1 MANLNPNLI
10 SKDTGATLNSAAEI
24 IKSYNKKAIYPE
36 AVLLAMVRSKETAA
50 RRTLEQFRQQRGL
63 DLDRLE
69 RSVKI
74 AVETRRDVDGDLQFV
89 TSSGEKMPLSRQMIV
104 AMDEALSVA
113 QAVNEVYI
121 DTDHLLAVMAESK
134 ISTGGLLRQF
144 GITPQ
149 AMTDLMAD
157 KATRPTG
164 SNTSNDVVANA
175 KAGAVRAVYFRDALL
190 RDLTNMLS
198 QKVNRHVILI
208 GPDGVGKRTL
218 VYSLG
223 LLMVEGK
230 GPLGLSRLVN
240 VEEPALLDNAIQTV
254 NSGLAKAQGG
264 ILFVP
269 SIARFFGGP
278 ARAEFPK
285 ATSIVQKAF
294 LASDPVIIGTATQA
308 EYDERMANA
317 SGVSGHV
324 QVLRVPEPTEAEAEE
339 ILKVIAPHI
348 AADYHVQFTPDA
360 IKTAVKLAKRYL
372 SPGVPM
378 PRSVE
383 HLVHRAAAMVNVST
397 ANQAAQ
403 AHDGKSADTKTA
415 DGKDGATPKPDG
427 AKPELAEV
435 DAEDVTLAAAQI
447 SGIPVAKLGQ
457 DERTRYASMVEHIK
471 ERIIGQDEAV
481 LAVSRAVKTA
491 RVGLKDP
498 KRPIGSFLFLGPT
511 GVGKTEL
518 AKALA
523 EFMFGS
529 EDALLEIDMSEYMDD
544 GSVNKLIG
552 APPGYVGYEGG
563 GQLTDRVRQQPYIVV
578 LFDEVEKANQRIMDV
593 LLQVLEAG
601 RLTDGQGR
609 TAQFSEAVI
618 ILTSNLGASHLQDIT
633 ITEDDREGV
642 MDDVR
647 DFFRPEFLNRL
658 DEIVLF
664 SPLDEDAL
672 RSILNLMLKK
682 EAKMAADRGLTLT
695 FTDAAKDWMMAQND
709 HPEWGAR
716 PLRRI
721 ITRSVREPLADYLL
735 TADPK
740 HGTTITIDAEPNAT
754 ALKFATGT
762 VQAT

>member
-10 SKDTGATLNSAAEI
+10 SKDMTAVLNSAADI
-24 IKSYNKKAIYPE
+24 VNSYYKKTIYPE
-36 AVLLAMVRSKETAA
+36 AVLMALIRSKDTAA
-50 RRTLEQFRQQRGL
+50 RRVLEQFRESRGL

-74 AVETRRDVDGDLQFV
+74 AVETRRDVDGDLTFV
-89 TSSGEKMPLSRQMIV
+89 TTSGAKMPLSRQMIV
-104 AMDEALSVA
+104 ALDESLSVA
-113 QAVNEVYI
+113 QSLNEVYVE
-121 DTDHLLAVMAESK
+121 TDHMLAVMSESK

-157 KATRPTG
+157 KVTRPTG
-164 SNTSNDVVANA
+164 SNTANDVVANA
-175 KAGAVRAVYFRDALL
+175 KAGVMRAVYFRDGLL
-190 RDLTNMLS
+190 RDMTNMLS
-198 QKVNRHVILI
+198 QKINRHIILI

-223 LLMVEGK
+223 LNMSEGK
-230 GPLGLSRLVN
+230 GPLGLARLVT
-240 VEEPALLDNAIQTV
+240 VEEPALLDNPIQAI
-254 NSGLAKAQGG
+254 NSGITKAQGG
-264 ILFVP
+264 ILFIP
-269 SIARFFGGP
+269 HIERFFGGP

-285 ATSIVQKAF
+285 ATPMIQKA
-294 LASDPVIIGTATQA
+294 LIGNDPVIIGTTTQGDF
-308 EYDERMANA
+308 DERMANA
-317 SGVSGHV
+317 SGVSDHV
-324 QVLRVPEPTEAEAEE
+324 QVLRVPEPSEAEAQE
-339 ILKVIAPHI
+339 IIKVLAPHI
-348 AADYHVQFTPDA
+348 ANDYKVKITDDA
-360 IKTAVKLAKRYL
+360 IKTAVQLAKRYM
-372 SPGVPM
+372 SPGVPL
-378 PRSVE
+378 PRSAE
-383 HLVHRAAAMVNVST
+383 HLMHRAAAVVNVSM
-397 ANQAAQ
+397 ANQAN
-403 AHDGKSADTKTA
+403 
-415 DGKDGATPKPDG
+415 DG
-427 AKPELAEV
+427 AKADGNKPEAEV

-447 SGIPVAKLGQ
+447 TGIPVAKLGQ

-471 ERIIGQDEAV
+471 ERIVGQDEAV

-563 GQLTDRVRQQPYIVV
+563 GQLTDHVRLKPYTVV
-578 LFDEVEKANQRIMDV
+578 LFDEVEKANQRIMDI

-609 TAQFSEAVI
+609 TALFSEAVI
-618 ILTSNLGASHLQDIT
+618 ILTSNLGAQYLQDT
-633 ITEDDREGV
+633 QITEDDREGV
-642 MDDVR
+642 MEDVR
-647 DFFRPEFLNRL
+647 NFFRPEFLNRL
-658 DEIVLF
+658 DEIVIF
-664 SPLDEDAL
+664 NPLDAVAL
-672 RSILNLMLKK
+672 RNILDLLLKK
-682 EAKMAADRGLTLT
+682 EAKLAVDRGLTLE
-695 FTDAAKDWMMAQND
+695 FTDAAKEWMMAQND

-721 ITRSVREPLADYLL
+721 ITRSVREPLADFLL
-735 TADPK
+735 SADTK
-740 HGTTITIDAEPNAT
+740 AGMTVKIDASGSDAKELT
-754 ALKFATGT
+754 FATEVKQQSGT
-762 VQAT
+762 